1 MLGRCAAGQRRE
13 EGKGEERAKG
23 ARKDEGRN
31 DNAHGPSQKGQNRR
45 GIKFLLTE
53 ARWFGPACG
62 VRDRLP
68 STVRIDIGT
77 SGYGYKEW
85 VGTFYPAGL
94 KPKAM
99 LAHYATKLSC
109 VEINYTFRRMPT
121 AKLLEG
127 WAGQVP
133 EDFTFVLKAP
143 ERITH
148 RAKLKDVAETTEAF
162 VTVAQTLGPRLGALL
177 FQLPPYA
184 KKDVAVLR
192 TFLAGLAARVPVAFE
207 FRHPSWLE
215 DDSLAVLREHGA
227 ALCLSES
234 DDATAGDELRGAPD
248 FHGGLGL
255 CPFATHGLFELR
267 SRGVGAALAGAILGS
282 RVRLFE
288 ARGLWKGSSLRRKID

>member
-1 MLGRCAAGQRRE
+1 
-13 EGKGEERAKG
+13 
-23 ARKDEGRN
+23 
-31 DNAHGPSQKGQNRR
+31 
-45 GIKFLLTE
+45 
-53 ARWFGPACG
+53 
-62 VRDRLP
+62 
-68 STVRIDIGT
+68 VRIDIGT

-99 LAHYATKLSC
+99 LAHYATKLAS

-121 AKLLEG
+121 AALLAG
-127 WAGQVP
+127 WAAQVP
-133 EDFTFVLKAP
+133 ESFTFVLKAP

-148 RAKLKDVAETTEAF
+148 RAKLKDVHETTEAF
-162 VTVAQTLGPRLGALL
+162 VTAAQTLGARLGALL

-192 TFLAGLAARVPVAFE
+192 TFLGGLAARVPVAFE

-234 DDATAGDELRGAPD
+234 DDAAAGDELEAPLISTAD
-248 FHGGLGL
+248 WGYIRLRRTDYSNAELAAWAKRLRAQSWARAFVFLKHEDSGKG
-255 CPFATHGLFELR
+255 PVFAAKLID
-267 SRGVGAALAGAILGS
+267 ILG
-282 RVRLFE
+282 
-288 ARGLWKGSSLRRKID
+288 I